1 MAYGKNPGAATGLL
15 RGPVPSL
22 AQTTALTQATRRG
35 DMATA
40 LAGANNLVLT
50 NEKLGEGVTGTV
62 WVARLGP
69 GRGTAVAAKVVR
81 KDALTAEQLGWI
93 REEIAIHKQTRHPH
107 ICTLHGSFED
117 AHAIT
122 MVLTLCRGGTLCDT
136 MGNALQNRTP
146 LTEAKC
152 KTAFVQLCGALH
164 YCHRTGVVHRDVK
177 LDNLVWADTRE
188 TKLQLVDFGYAS
200 TRNEQTNFAGSP
212 HYAAPEVHAANQEGG
227 GPEYLAAGADVWS
240 AGVCLFA
247 MLATQLPF
255 GGGEDSDEEVAEL
268 RAKVC
273 SGQPDAV
280 PEWSE
285 YSRCPSAFDLAEGML
300 CVDPAERFSLDDV
313 CDHEW
318 VGGLEHVPWRTSQPT
333 SARH

>member
-1 MAYGKNPGAATGLL
+1 MGTSDDGH
-15 RGPVPSL
+15 
-22 AQTTALTQATRRG
+22 RRG
-35 DMATA
+35 HLSTCMLDRASAPRASARAPTRPL
-40 LAGANNLVLT
+40 LAIARVLHS
-50 NEKLGEGVTGTV
+50 
-62 WVARLGP
+62 
-69 GRGTAVAAKVVR
+69 
-81 KDALTAEQLGWI
+81 D
-93 REEIAIHKQTRHPH
+93 
-107 ICTLHGSFED
+107 
-117 AHAIT
+117 
-122 MVLTLCRGGTLCDT
+122 
-136 MGNALQNRTP
+136 
-146 LTEAKC
+146 
-152 KTAFVQLCGALH
+152 
-164 YCHRTGVVHRDVK
+164 
-177 LDNLVWADTRE
+177 
-188 TKLQLVDFGYAS
+188 
-200 TRNEQTNFAGSP
+200 
-212 HYAAPEVHAANQEGG
+212 AAPEVHAANQEGG

-247 MLATQLPF
+247 MLATQVSDFQSMSMSMFHGHGPLHRMCLLLMLASQLPF

-300 CVDPAERFSLDDV
+300 RVDPAERFSLDDV